1 MPAIATGHNA
11 TVMSGCTLPLS
22 SRRTRIGRSTMITVA
37 TNTNHGTNSIKLRLP
52 VRLNS
57 TAPIKPPS
65 TLGIRSS
72 HSHPRPRTP
81 ANWWRVRHTAV
92 GYAKKRATALVASA
106 VTGVTTSINKGK
118 VISPPPPA
126 NALIVPAKHSGE
138 EKQEVTH
145 HPLFLHLLVFM
156 LLLVCSGISAPPPR
170 ILIMQQA
177 SLMPVRRDQRSRLE
191 LHGKASKSTL
201 PPVRIIP
208 TRFLST
214 SLIRSAIAAYGTAA
228 DGSMTI
234 FIVSQI
240 VRIAKTIASSLT
252 VTMSST
258 YL

>member
-11 TVMSGCTLPLS
+11 RVMSGCTLPVS
-22 SRRTRIGRSTMITVA
+22 SHGTSMGRSTMVIVA
-37 TNTNHGTNSIKLRLP
+37 TNTSHGTNRIKLRLP
-52 VRLNS
+52 VRLSS

-72 HSHPRPRTP
+72 HNHPRPRTP
-81 ANWWRVRHTAV
+81 ANWSRVRHTAA

-126 NALIVPAKHSGE
+126 NALIVPASTVAM
-138 EKQEVTH
+138 KQEVTH
-145 HPLFLHLLVFM
+145 HPLFLHLLVLM

-170 ILIMQQA
+170 IVIMQQA

-258 YL
+258 YC